1 MIGMS
6 VTFVHLPVISP
17 VNKRDIMTV
26 NKGDELFT
34 VSTNDIVEYFNAT
47 RPNKIDVSLL
57 KR

>member
-1 MIGMS
+1 MS